1 MHQTMA
7 NHFSSDVGA
16 LIQSLPADLHHRFS
30 LNPGIRNQHGHGE
43 DRFGTVAPD
52 AVFYASNNDEVAL
65 LLNACNTLKI
75 PVIPYGAGTSCEG
88 QLIAIQGGVS
98 LDLSEMNTIVQIDA
112 DNMTCRVQAGVTRKQ
127 LNHELRHLGL
137 FFPIDPGADA
147 SIGGMAATRASGT
160 NAVRY
165 GTMRENVIGLSVV
178 TPQGEIITTG
188 GKAKKSAAGY
198 DLTGL
203 YVGSEGTLGVMTEIQ
218 LRLYPIPEVIKAAV
232 CSFSRVENAVNS
244 VILAIQCG
252 IPVAR
257 IELLNTLQMEAC
269 IRYSKLQGF
278 ESKPTLFLEFHGS
291 SAYVQEQIDALQA
304 ITQEQGGSDYRWAET
319 TEARTELWTAR
330 HQAYFASQA
339 LRPGFAAM
347 ATDVCVPISRLAENI
362 LAAEQKAQ
370 ELDLCSPIVG
380 HVGDGNYHML
390 ILFDNEDPLQSAR
403 AEELSGFLVDN
414 ALRSGGT
421 CTGEH
426 GIGFGKKDYL
436 IQERGAA
443 VSLMKTL
450 KKAMDPNLIMNPGKV
465 FDL

>member
-1 MHQTMA
+1 
-7 NHFSSDVGA
+7 
-16 LIQSLPADLHHRFS
+16 
-30 LNPGIRNQHGHGE
+30 
-43 DRFGTVAPD
+43 
-52 AVFYASNNDEVAL
+52 
-65 LLNACNTLKI
+65 
-75 PVIPYGAGTSCEG
+75 
-88 QLIAIQGGVS
+88 
-98 LDLSEMNTIVQIDA
+98 
-112 DNMTCRVQAGVTRKQ
+112 VQAGVTRKQ
-127 LNHELRHLGL
+127 LNHELRHQGV

-165 GTMRENVIGLSVV
+165 GTMRENVMGLSVV

-198 DLTGL
+198 DLTRL

-218 LRLYPIPEVIKAAV
+218 LRLYPIPEVIRSAV
-232 CSFSRVENAVNS
+232 CSFDQVESAVNS

-257 IELLNTLQMEAC
+257 IELLNALQMDAC

-339 LRPGFAAM
+339 LKPGFAAM
-347 ATDVCVPISRLAENI
+347 ATDVCVPISALAENI

-390 ILFDNEDPLQSAR
+390 ILFDNEDELQSKR

-426 GIGFGKKDYL
+426 GIGFGKKGYL
-436 IQERGAA
+436 IQEQGAA
-443 VSLMKTL
+443 VTLMKTL
-450 KKAMDPNLIMNPGKV
+450 KKSLDPNMIMNPGKV
-465 FDL
+465 FDI